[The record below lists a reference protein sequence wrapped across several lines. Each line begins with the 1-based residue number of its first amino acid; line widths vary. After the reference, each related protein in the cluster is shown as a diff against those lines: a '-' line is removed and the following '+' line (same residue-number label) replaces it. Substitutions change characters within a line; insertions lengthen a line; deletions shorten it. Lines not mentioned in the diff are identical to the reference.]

1 MFPAGRG
8 EDREVEG
15 NRDVGGNSEVGDREV
30 GERRGATLRWT
41 SRPSNVHQRTK
52 PTENVDQSYKKSD
65 SSYFIQQV

>member
-1 MFPAGRG
+1 M
-8 EDREVEG
+8 
-15 NRDVGGNSEVGDREV
+15 
-30 GERRGATLRWT
+30 GERRGATLRWI